1 MSLQAAVDYRE
12 RWETLS
18 HTNILPE
25 SLGGDAALGKAA
37 AFQAVVHYLP
47 ALHQISSTHAERI
60 YAATAAQGEVEAGSY
75 AQQAVAA
82 AAANEQAAQQQ
93 QQQKQQQQQQQ
104 ALASDNLIVH
114 QTVGG
119 PAAAASAFALS
130 ACLKVL
136 PPPEQLTA
144 EQARHIESEAMKAT
158 GG

>member
-1 MSLQAAVDYRE
+1 MLLFVCLQAAVDYRE
-12 RWETLS
+12 RWETLP

-60 YAATAAQGEVEAGSY
+60 YAAAAQQGEVEAGSY
-75 AQQAVAA
+75 AQQALAA

-93 QQQKQQQQQQQ
+93 Q
-104 ALASDNLIVH
+104 ALATDNLTVP

-136 PPPEQLTA
+136 PPPERLTA

>member
-1 MSLQAAVDYRE
+1 MCLQAAVDYRE
-12 RWETLS
+12 RWETLP

-47 ALHQISSTHAERI
+47 ALHRISSTHAERI
-60 YAATAAQGEVEAGSY
+60 YAAAAVQGEVEAGSY
-75 AQQAVAA
+75 AQQALAA
-82 AAANEQAAQQQ
+82 AAANEQAALQQQ
-93 QQQKQQQQQQQ
+93 QQQQQQQ
-104 ALASDNLIVH
+104 ALASDNLTVP
-114 QTVGG
+114 QTVGR
-119 PAAAASAFALS
+119 PAAAASAFALC

-144 EQARHIESEAMKAT
+144 EQARHIESEAIKAA

>member
-1 MSLQAAVDYRE
+1 VHLQGAVDYRE
-12 RWETLS
+12 RWETLP

-25 SLGGDAALGKAA
+25 SLGGDAALCKAA
-37 AFQAVVHYLP
+37 ALQTVVHYLP
-47 ALHQISSTHAERI
+47 ALHQISTTHAERI
-60 YAATAAQGEVEAGSY
+60 YTAAAQQGEVEQGSY

-93 QQQKQQQQQQQ
+93 QQQQQRQQQ
-104 ALASDNLIVH
+104 ALMSDNLVVP
-114 QTVGG
+114 QTIGG

-130 ACLKVL
+130 ACLGVL
-136 PPPEQLTA
+136 PPPEQLSA